1 MGLDQYITIRHKS
14 TNRSYQKYTDY
25 WNLSEKERKGKK
37 CPDCPDKDFIVG
49 KWRKSN
55 QIHKWFVDN
64 IQNGVDDCGRYVI
77 TRQDII
83 KLKELC
89 EKIISFTTKSEKPAK
104 IYEDGNG
111 VSYECWQVP
120 TYTISEDDLKFVE
133 ENLPTQPGF
142 FFGDT
147 MYDDYY
153 FYDVEESIKKFDF
166 ILMTLDMNYWSLYED
181 KKNSDKY
188 TGRWVLEYSSS
199 W

>member
-14 TNRSYQKYTDY
+14 TNRSYQKYADH
-25 WNLSEKERKGKK
+25 WKLSDEERAEKK
-37 CPDCPDKDFIVG
+37 CPDCPDKDFIIG

-77 TRQDII
+77 TRHDII

-89 EKIISFTTKSEKPAK
+89 EKIISLTVKSEKPVK
-104 IYEDGNG
+104 YYEDGNG
-111 VSYECWQVP
+111 ISHECWQVP
-120 TYTISEDDLKFVE
+120 TYTITKEGLNFVE

-142 FFGDT
+142 FFGGT
-147 MYDDYY
+147 MYDDWY
-153 FYDVEESIKKFDF
+153 FFDVEESIEKFKN
-166 ILMTLDMNYWSLYED
+166 ILMFLDMNYWSLYED
-181 KKNSDKY
+181 KDIPNKY